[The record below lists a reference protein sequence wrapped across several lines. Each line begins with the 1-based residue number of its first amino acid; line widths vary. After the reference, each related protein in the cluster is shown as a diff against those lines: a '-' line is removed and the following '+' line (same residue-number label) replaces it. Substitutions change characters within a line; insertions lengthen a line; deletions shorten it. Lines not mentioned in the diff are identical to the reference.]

1 MESLILA
8 NEAAVAEIRKHAKAD
23 DKNSKAWPP
32 KTGLGDISDRASKP
46 SITSTGIVRE
56 LVQQTSGQ
64 MTNKTGVIVQVAHE
78 PPNNLTKN
86 DGSVMGS
93 LVPVPVVFP
102 SLTPKIDDSKGKL
115 EASVQDRAHVIN
127 QLLALW
133 SPEVSTI
140 IPIDGVTEARQR
152 PGTSGMEK
160 MTVGDQVEET
170 VDLFPRRS
178 QPY

>member
-1 MESLILA
+1 MESLVLA

-23 DKNSKAWPP
+23 DKNSKGWPP
-32 KTGLGDISDRASKP
+32 KSGLSDISDRAPKP

-64 MTNKTGVIVQVAHE
+64 TTNKTGENVQVAHE
-78 PPNNLTKN
+78 LPDDLAKN
-86 DGSVMGS
+86 DGCITES
-93 LVPVPVVFP
+93 LVPVPVLFP
-102 SLTPKIDDSKGKL
+102 SLTPNIDDSKGKL
-115 EASVQDRAHVIN
+115 EVSVQDRAHVIN

-140 IPIDGVTEARQR
+140 IPIDGVTEARQQ
-152 PGTSGMEK
+152 PDTSGMEK
-160 MTVGDQVEET
+160 MTVGDEVEET
-170 VDLFPRRS
+170 VNLFPRRS